1 MPAAGLEPGQP
12 DLLQPPRRLPVRR
25 RRSRP
30 GRRAQPH
37 RRCALSH
44 LLAASLPERMLTGGA
59 AFAAPT
65 SASPGGNLLTDES
78 KKPARRKGAAERR
91 RRYSVAGDGLIL
103 ALTEGMNE
111 AADDAGD
118 IEAGQRPASTGRRA
132 SLVAFS
138 ADTQV
143 REPPLG
149 RSSSL
154 EHIVDSAGKTRHAPF
169 SHRILVAAAQSSE
182 SNGWCLAAVQ
192 RRRGAHRAAARR
204 SSWARWPKERR
215 ARRTRTSTP
224 PRDAAAPA
232 ARLPDPR
239 RRTLNGRHGS
249 RGEPRRAPPSR

>member
-1 MPAAGLEPGQP
+1 
-12 DLLQPPRRLPVRR
+12 
-25 RRSRP
+25 
-30 GRRAQPH
+30 
-37 RRCALSH
+37 
-44 LLAASLPERMLTGGA
+44 ML
-59 AFAAPT
+59 AAPT

-169 SHRILVAAAQSSE
+169 SHRILVAALNLTVGVWGQC
-182 SNGWCLAAVQ
+182 NAAGGLTERQ
-192 RRRGAHRAAARR
+192 PDAAHGPDGRRRG
-204 SSWARWPKERR
+204 
-215 ARRTRTSTP
+215 
-224 PRDAAAPA
+224 
-232 ARLPDPR
+232 
-239 RRTLNGRHGS
+239 G
-249 RGEPRRAPPSR
+249 

>member
-1 MPAAGLEPGQP
+1 
-12 DLLQPPRRLPVRR
+12 
-25 RRSRP
+25 
-30 GRRAQPH
+30 
-37 RRCALSH
+37 
-44 LLAASLPERMLTGGA
+44 ML
-59 AFAAPT
+59 AAPT

-169 SHRILVAAAQSSE
+169 SHRI
-182 SNGWCLAAVQ
+182 
-192 RRRGAHRAAARR
+192 
-204 SSWARWPKERR
+204 SW
-215 ARRTRTSTP
+215 
-224 PRDAAAPA
+224 
-232 ARLPDPR
+232 LQ
-239 RRTLNGRHGS
+239 L
-249 RGEPRRAPPSR
+249 